1 MIVVKYD
8 YSPSHTPGQAGNP
21 PSLGGSM
28 TRETYIRMTAATRK
42 ALERLPGGTKLLRLP
57 TLVCAGAY
65 LLTLL
70 LLMLA
75 HDLRLVRVLLVPAAC
90 FLICTVLR
98 PMIGR
103 QRPYDRF
110 DAEPIGRYKR
120 GKGKSMPSRHTA
132 SAAAIAIAVA
142 YAFPSGAIIACMLL
156 LCALIA
162 GLRVLCGQHYPGDVL
177 AALLLSGVI
186 SLIGYVL
193 I

>member
-1 MIVVKYD
+1 
-8 YSPSHTPGQAGNP
+8 
-21 PSLGGSM
+21 M
-28 TRETYIRMTAATRK
+28 TRETYVRMTAATRR
-42 ALERLPGGTKLLRLP
+42 ALDRLPGGQKLLRLP

-65 LLTLL
+65 SLALLS
-70 LLMLA
+70 LMLA
-75 HDLRLVRVLLVPAAC
+75 RDIRLVRVLLVPAAC
-90 FLICTVLR
+90 FFLCTALR

-110 DAEPIGRYKR
+110 GAEPVGRYRR

-132 SAAAIAIAVA
+132 SAAAIALAAA
-142 YAFPSGAIIACMLL
+142 YAFPSPAIIAGMLL

-162 GLRVLCGQHYPGDVL
+162 SLRVLCGQHYPSDVL
-177 AALLLSGVI
+177 AALALSGVV